1 MNKDQ
6 IKLGQANRFT
16 AQNKPLKNILKEKI
30 ALVDFNQNVP
40 QINTGTGGDYALDVA
55 NTDIAI
61 QTTPDTVDTS
71 QLSRTTN
78 SDQSS
83 NILNPS
89 TVRTSEGRPKREIRK
104 PIKLNL

>member
-40 QINTGTGGDYALDVA
+40 QINTGTGGDHALDA
-55 NTDIAI
+55 KTDIAI
-61 QTTPDTVDTS
+61 QTTPDTDDTS